1 MHDPEVWK
9 QENTFSYT
17 FGYDHADVTVRI
29 DGETVERVAELLRK
43 PPQTEFEAALECF
56 QRRHY
61 PNSKHLPWVKH
72 RKLDG
77 DDKENKIKTAT
88 QNTWPMAWYWKAV
101 LPTLQYWDDSCK
113 DRWLVKI
120 SQIRQWVMVLVY
132 EELDTGQSRLLRP
145 PLFGPSQR
153 ILQDDQYW
161 LLLAFQKEIKDAW
174 IESKSKTEYERIH
187 VLGRHDVLYRIH
199 GFFEGETSNEITVKL
214 QSSLILNPQVI
225 KMPKTPQPNIKQDE
239 PLPTIMKMLIPPGKE
254 KPQTED
260 TLKLVEGISSPY
272 PLLTIPAQ
280 LNNPDVKKSVSLLL
294 SSDRVCEA
302 VAALSEVWNDPTAK
316 SILIHAPPGSGKEIL
331 AKTIYDFRAFGGP
344 YVPFA
349 LSPDPTLAES
359 NQRMLYFR
367 DMNDA
372 EAAGEVVGMIRGELD
387 EESKIEQSI
396 SDGLVFKA
404 RKGVLFLDEIDK
416 EEEGKTRAGLLRLLE
431 NDEFAVF
438 DTTLT
443 VKIPKS
449 QLPTYVFAASIKTLR
464 DVLKL
469 HPPDFWTRISH
480 FIEMQHPLSGASEE
494 EQKQIFADYF
504 HMFWNQHIP
513 KFFRKG
519 GLLPYPDISVKTT
532 DGGKISI
539 PFIHNYT
546 AMLFWVL
553 MNLDVTLLF
562 SNRFAELILQHRIAD
577 EISVRNIRSVVGRV
591 VFSLVDLLL
600 YDKDFEKP
608 LAEIRKRLAEVS
620 STDTIKI
627 HWGEVLVRIITAR
640 EFISSDNKLFSQK
653 SDDTAEKR
661 ISSFDVNEFC
671 ENVNL
676 QIRKLP
682 REIDGIIHAAI
693 NTLPS
698 L

>member
-1 MHDPEVWK
+1 MRTVHDPEVRK
-9 QENTFSYT
+9 PENTFAYT

-29 DGETVERVAELLRK
+29 DGDTVERVTELLRK
-43 PPQTEFEAALECF
+43 PPQPEFQAALECF
-56 QRRHY
+56 QRRYY
-61 PNSKHLPWVKH
+61 PNSVHLPWVVH
-72 RKLDG
+72 GEWLDG
-77 DDKENKIKTAT
+77 DDKENEIKTAT

-101 LPTLQYWDDSCK
+101 LPTIQYWDDSCK
-113 DRWLVKI
+113 DRWRVEI
-120 SQIRQWVMVLVY
+120 RQIRQWVMVLVF
-132 EELDTGQSRLLRP
+132 EELDNGQSRLLRP

-161 LLLAFQKEIKDAW
+161 LLLAFQEEIKNAW
-174 IESKSKTEYERIH
+174 IEAESKTEYERIH
-187 VLGRHDVLYRIH
+187 VLGRHDVIYRLH
-199 GFFEGETSNEITVKL
+199 GFFGGDTSNEITVKL
-214 QSSLILNPQVI
+214 QSSLILNPHVA
-225 KMPKTPQPNIKQDE
+225 
-239 PLPTIMKMLIPPGKE
+239 TIERGSLSTIEKMLIPPGKK

-260 TLKLVEGISSPY
+260 ALKLVEGISSPY
-272 PLLTIPAQ
+272 PLLTVPTW
-280 LNNPDVKKSVSLLL
+280 LNNPNDKKPVSLLL

-331 AKTIYDFRAFGGP
+331 AKSIFDFRAFTGP

-349 LSPDPTLAES
+349 LSPDPNLAES

-367 DMNDA
+367 DMTDA
-372 EAAGEVVGMIRGELD
+372 EAAGEVVGMIRQELD
-387 EESKIEQSI
+387 EESRMEQSI

-464 DVLKL
+464 EVLRL

-480 FIEMQHPLSGASEE
+480 FIEMQHPLMGASEE

-513 KFFRKG
+513 KFFTKS
-519 GLLPYPDISVKTT
+519 GLLPHPDVKVETT
-532 DGGKISI
+532 DGGKISV
-539 PFIHNYT
+539 PFIHNYM

-562 SNRFAELILQHRIAD
+562 SNRFAELILQHKNAD

-608 LAEIRKRLAEVS
+608 LADIRRRLAEV

-640 EFISSDNKLFSQK
+640 EFISSDTKLFSQK
-653 SDDTAEKR
+653 SDDTTETR

-682 REIDGIIHAAI
+682 REIDGIIDAAI
-693 NTLPS
+693 STLPS
-698 L
+698 LE